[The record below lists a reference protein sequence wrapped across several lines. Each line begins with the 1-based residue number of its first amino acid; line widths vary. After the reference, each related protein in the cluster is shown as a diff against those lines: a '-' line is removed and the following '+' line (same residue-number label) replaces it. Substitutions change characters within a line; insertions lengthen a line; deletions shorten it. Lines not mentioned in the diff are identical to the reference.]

1 MTNFNPSLICNY
13 ELQSIGF
20 TLMDRVL
27 QSQMS
32 GCQNSFAKVE
42 LINTDKL
49 LCNIIHAVL
58 ILWWEGA
65 KREAV
70 FGHYLNLFQHQTS
83 LYSPDREK
91 LQLKLWNLY
100 EHNKISIT

>member
-1 MTNFNPSLICNY
+1 MIHEVMPEYQYRSIVLFMFKFESDLSQQKDDLERIVLSQLLVTNFNPCMICNY
-13 ELQSIGF
+13 KLQSIGF

-49 LCNIIHAVL
+49 LCNIIHEVL
-58 ILWWEGA
+58 IL
-65 KREAV
+65 
-70 FGHYLNLFQHQTS
+70 
-83 LYSPDREK
+83 
-91 LQLKLWNLY
+91 
-100 EHNKISIT
+100 